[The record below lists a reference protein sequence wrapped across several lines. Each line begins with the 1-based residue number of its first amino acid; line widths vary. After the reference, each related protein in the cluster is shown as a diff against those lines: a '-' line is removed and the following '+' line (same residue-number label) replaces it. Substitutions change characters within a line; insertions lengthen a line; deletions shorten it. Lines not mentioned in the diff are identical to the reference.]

1 MFYEL
6 TQDGNTGNWWIWR
19 CHEDGYREIVQ
30 TLSADMTITEA
41 HRWMEA
47 WVEKQ
52 NGNI

>member
-19 CHEDGYREIVQ
+19 CHEDGYREIAIV
-30 TLSADMTITEA
+30 LSADMTITEA

-47 WVEKQ
+47 WVEIQ